1 MRAQLAIALS
11 SGESEFVAMVAG
23 CSEGLLVR
31 LKQSQKQIGNKKALR
46 VCLLLLLANLE
57 KAEGLW
63 SLSRVRCGRQP
74 FLLVMHSLLHLRTPG
89 GLEHLRLRDLKGGII
104 AGLQEGDDSEHREGS
119 ENDPRE
125 EGSVNTGNMPGR

>member
-1 MRAQLAIALS
+1 
-11 SGESEFVAMVAG
+11 MVAG

-74 FLLVMHSLLHLRTPG
+74 FLLVMDSLLHLRTPG
-89 GLEHLRLRDLKGGII
+89 GLEHLRLRDFITVFVKGGII